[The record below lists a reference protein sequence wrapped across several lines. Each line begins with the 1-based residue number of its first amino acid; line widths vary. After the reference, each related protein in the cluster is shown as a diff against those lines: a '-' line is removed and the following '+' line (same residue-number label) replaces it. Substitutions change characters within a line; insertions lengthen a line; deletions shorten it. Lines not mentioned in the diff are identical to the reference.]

1 MKRIAFFGLALVA
14 SAVCAQA
21 ADVMVMNPWARATP
35 PGASVGAAYMTLHNE
50 GATEDRLV
58 SATTDAAD
66 HVEVHEMSMDKGV
79 MKMRQLTDG
88 LKIPAGKAIEMK
100 PGGYHLMLVGLKQPL
115 KVGATI
121 KAIVTFEKAG
131 AVPVEMKVEP
141 IGASGGQMKMDM
153 R

>member
-14 SAVCAQA
+14 SAISAQA

-66 HVEVHEMSMDKGV
+66 HVEVHEMSMDNGV

-115 KVGATI
+115 KVGESI